1 MKITVVIVED
11 EKRSA
16 RFLKKQLEERGL
28 ECLAV
33 LSSVEDALMW
43 FGKHSHPDLVF
54 SDIQLGDGLS
64 FDIYDQVEVT
74 SKLIFTTAYDQ
85 YSIRAF
91 KHNSIDYLLKPIRQ
105 VDLDFAIGQYKR
117 SLKSIL
123 PEFSSK
129 GLTENKTY
137 KNIFLQKSGQHL
149 ITIKV
154 KDVAYVY
161 SENKIVYFKLY
172 NGQKQASDYN
182 LEFMK
187 DNLNPA
193 RYFQINRQIIV
204 HFDAIE
210 DILILG
216 NSRLKL
222 KLTPEYSE
230 EVFVSRDRVKAFKQW
245 LDEYNA

>member
-1 MKITVVIVED
+1 MKISVVIVED

-16 RFLKKQLEERGL
+16 RFLRKQLEERGL

-33 LSSVEDALMW
+33 LASVEDALLW
-43 FGKHSHPDLVF
+43 FGANEHPDLVF

-64 FDIYDQVEVT
+64 FDIYDQIEVK
-74 SKLIFTTAYDQ
+74 SRIIFTTAYDQ

-91 KHNSIDYLLKPIRQ
+91 KHNSIDYLLKPIKS
-105 VDLDFAIGQYKR
+105 DELDFALSQYNKSMHVGQEK
-117 SLKSIL
+117 
-123 PEFSSK
+123 FTSK
-129 GLTENKTY
+129 GLTETKTY
-137 KNIFLQKSGQHL
+137 KNIFLQKSGNHL
-149 ITIKV
+149 KTIKI

-161 SENKIVYFKLY
+161 SENKILYFRMYDGK
-172 NGQKQASDYN
+172 KIASDFTLDY
-182 LEFMK
+182 MK
-187 DNLNPA
+187 QNLNPE

-222 KLTPEYSE
+222 KLNPPYLE
-230 EVFVSRDRVKAFKQW
+230 EVFVSRHRVKEFKLW
-245 LDEYNA
+245 LDEYS